1 MGDKFPEF
9 MHTDLTKLTW
19 TGWLLLLTTLGVVL
33 LAALGLGLLLVVV
46 FGVQLG
52 QGNKWVMAVVLIL
65 ALALG
70 GGVFQL
76 GKYLLARA
84 GFPILRSE

>member
-1 MGDKFPEF
+1 MGDRFPEF

-19 TGWLLLLTTLGVVL
+19 SGWLLLLVTLGVVV
-33 LAALGLGLLLVVV
+33 ATALVLGLLLVVG
-46 FGVQLG
+46 FGVAVG
-52 QGNKWVMAVVLIL
+52 QGNRWVMAVILIV
-65 ALALG
+65 ALGAG

-76 GKYLLARA
+76 GKHLLARA